1 MILTVVASLLDSRWV
16 EQRVSTR
23 EWLEERLTCREVDT
37 ALHARGRV
45 YSRAQVFL
53 ALCLWL
59 VVAITNYERGD
70 NPGSTVI
77 TV

>member
-1 MILTVVASLLDSRWV
+1 MSVKG
-16 EQRVSTR
+16 QM
-23 EWLEERLTCREVDT
+23 
-37 ALHARGRV
+37 LHKARHENTGKR
-45 YSRAQVFL
+45 QVFL

-70 NPGSTVI
+70 NPDSTII